1 MCEVRFLLGAR
12 ACLTKY
18 SSEVIDLDE
27 SIQTLEFA
35 MRAKKVL
42 NHVVENEVL
51 SMEEEPAFL
60 QDSRIED
67 DDEDGMSDFIEK
79 LKRKVEKW
87 EGNLFLGS
95 LRTVFMQ

>member
-1 MCEVRFLLGAR
+1 MLKPNLHF
-12 ACLTKY
+12 
-18 SSEVIDLDE
+18 SSEEIDLDE

-42 NHVVENEVL
+42 NHVVENEML

-60 QDSRIED
+60 VETSRFDE

-87 EGNLFLGS
+87 EGMSAFPLSRLI
-95 LRTVFMQ
+95 L